1 MSAEEMKA
9 EFVSRAKLSEQAER
23 YDDMAEYMRKVTESG
38 LGNFL
43 LFFYFITYFCLFY
56 LLELVNEER
65 NLLSVAY
72 KNVVGARRSSW
83 RIISSIEQKC
93 EKGEKKAVSS
103 IDILLT
109 VPL

>member
-43 LFFYFITYFCLFY
+43 LFFLFY
-56 LLELVNEER
+56 YLFLFILFI
-65 NLLSVAY
+65 
-72 KNVVGARRSSW
+72 
-83 RIISSIEQKC
+83 RIGQ
-93 EKGEKKAVSS
+93 
-103 IDILLT
+103 
-109 VPL
+109 

>member
-43 LFFYFITYFCLFY
+43 LFFFILLVIYIYFIY
-56 LLELVNEER
+56 
-65 NLLSVAY
+65 
-72 KNVVGARRSSW
+72 
-83 RIISSIEQKC
+83 
-93 EKGEKKAVSS
+93 
-103 IDILLT
+103 
-109 VPL
+109 

>member
-38 LGNFL
+38 LGNY
-43 LFFYFITYFCLFY
+43 FYFISYLYLFY

-109 VPL
+109 VAL